1 MTTFDKNRLTLISQP
16 IAGKKRWAY
25 TDTGAIGDIVEVA
38 GFFANAK
45 DMGMD
50 TGDFVE
56 IHATDGGL
64 TKVVRG
70 AAMQSVQDT
79 GTTQGTVGLSVVVG
93 DTS

>member
-1 MTTFDKNRLTLISQP
+1 MTTFDKNRLSLVSQA
-16 IAGKKRWAY
+16 IAGPKRWVY

-45 DMGMD
+45 DMGMSV
-50 TGDFVE
+50 GDFVE
-56 IHATDGGL
+56 IRATDGGL
-64 TKVVRG
+64 THVVRG
-70 AAMQSVQDT
+70 SAMLTVQDT